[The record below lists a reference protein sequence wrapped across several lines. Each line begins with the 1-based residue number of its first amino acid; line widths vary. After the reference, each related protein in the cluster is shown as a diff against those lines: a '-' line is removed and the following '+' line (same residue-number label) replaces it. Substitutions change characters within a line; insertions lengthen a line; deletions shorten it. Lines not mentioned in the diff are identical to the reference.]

1 MAWCAGDFV
10 VRTSQVSWDLPC
22 GVFVVANREFRGPGA
37 AACRQPVSTCV
48 FAAAGGCARVDRPRG
63 WGGASKIDCT
73 KCSFRFRPQSVSFL
87 LLLF

>member
-37 AACRQPVSTCV
+37 AACRQPVPRYRPVCLLRRGVARGSTGPE
-48 FAAAGGCARVDRPRG
+48 GGGV
-63 WGGASKIDCT
+63 
-73 KCSFRFRPQSVSFL
+73 QV
-87 LLLF
+87 